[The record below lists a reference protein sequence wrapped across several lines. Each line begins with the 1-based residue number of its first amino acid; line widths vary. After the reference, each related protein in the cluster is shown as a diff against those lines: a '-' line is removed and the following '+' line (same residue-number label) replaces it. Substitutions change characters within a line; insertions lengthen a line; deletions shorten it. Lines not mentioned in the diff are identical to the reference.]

1 MFYYLNGEL
10 AIRDINTCV
19 IDCGGV
25 GYKLTIS
32 TITSESLASKLGQKV
47 KLYTHLAVREDGVE
61 MFGFGS
67 NEERH
72 TFNLLTAVS
81 GIGPKAALSILSVMT
96 PDRLAMAV
104 CTEDIKSISK
114 APNIGAKT
122 AARIVLELK
131 DKIAKEMPLASASV
145 KDTTG
150 AISTARMS
158 SGNLAEATEAL
169 MVLGYD
175 RSSVIKALAGIDPT
189 LDVGAIIKIALKKL
203 AG

>member
-1 MFYYLNGEL
+1 
-10 AIRDINTCV
+10 
-19 IDCGGV
+19 
-25 GYKLTIS
+25 
-32 TITSESLASKLGQKV
+32 
-47 KLYTHLAVREDGVE
+47 

-81 GIGPKAALSILSVMT
+81 GIGPKAAMSILSVMT

-104 CTEDIKSISK
+104 CTEDVKSISK

-131 DKIAKEMPLASASV
+131 DKIAKEMPMASAV
-145 KDTTG
+145 TKDTVG
-150 AISTARMS
+150 AVNTVRMS
-158 SGNLAEATEAL
+158 TGNLAEATEAL

-175 RSSVIKALAGIDPT
+175 RSTVIKALGGIDPT

>member
-10 AIRDINTCV
+10 ALRDINTCV

-81 GIGPKAALSILSVMT
+81 GIGPKAAMSILSVMT

-131 DKIAKEMPLASASV
+131 DKIAKEMPLASTSV
-145 KDTTG
+145 KDAPS
-150 AISTARMS
+150 AINTARMS
-158 SGNLAEATEAL
+158 TGNLAEATEAL

-175 RSSVIKALAGIDPT
+175 RSTVIKALAGIDPT

>member
-10 AIRDINTCV
+10 ALRDINTCV

-25 GYKLTIS
+25 GYKLTVS

-81 GIGPKAALSILSVMT
+81 GIGPKAAMSILSVMT

-104 CTEDIKSISK
+104 CTEDVKSISK

-131 DKIAKEMPLASASV
+131 DKIAKEMPLTSAAT
-145 KDTTG
+145 KDTVSAVNTV
-150 AISTARMS
+150 RMS

-175 RSSVIKALAGIDPT
+175 RSSVIKALGGIDPT
-189 LDVGAIIKIALKKL
+189 LDVGTIIKFALKKL